1 MPKTEETWMDE
12 KKVREAIGKL
22 QVEIN
27 AKREMIKH
35 NKAFFPKQDNSCSES
50 DICVYQTAIEALEK
64 QLPKK
69 PEKDGVTD
77 SRGVFHPINGIDG
90 VPYDLCPNCY
100 SNLCTTGMFGR
111 DKERMKYCEKC
122 GQRLDWSE

>member
-12 KKVREAIGKL
+12 KKVIEAIKLINHCIDIQGKCKRITHANISAIDEDIKAY
-22 QVEIN
+22 QV
-27 AKREMIKH
+27 AIK
-35 NKAFFPKQDNSCSES
+35 
-50 DICVYQTAIEALEK
+50 ALEK

-111 DKERMKYCEKC
+111 SKERMKYCEKC

>member
-1 MPKTEETWMDE
+1 MDE
-12 KKVREAIGKL
+12 KKVREAICNFKVG
-22 QVEIN
+22 IN
-27 AKREMIKH
+27 AKREKIKH
-35 NKAFFPKQDNSCSES
+35 NKVFFPKQDNSQLEE
-50 DICVYQTAIEALEK
+50 DINIYETAIKALKK

-111 DKERMKYCEKC
+111 NKERMKYCEKC

>member
-1 MPKTEETWMDE
+1 MDE
-12 KKVREAIGKL
+12 KKVEEAIELINHCIDIREKCKMVTHANISAIDEDIKAY
-22 QVEIN
+22 QV
-27 AKREMIKH
+27 AIK
-35 NKAFFPKQDNSCSES
+35 
-50 DICVYQTAIEALEK
+50 ALEK

>member
-1 MPKTEETWMDE
+1 MPKTEETWMDG
-12 KKVREAIGKL
+12 KKIREAIEAFQG
-22 QVEIN
+22 QVN
-27 AKREMIKH
+27 WLKRIDDKDCEEACRCCIEY
-35 NKAFFPKQDNSCSES
+35 FE
-50 DICVYQTAIEALEK
+50 TAIKALEK
-64 QLPKK
+64 QFPKK

-111 DKERMKYCEKC
+111 NKERMKYCEKC

>member
-12 KKVREAIGKL
+12 KKVREAIEYLSGYIQSNIKL
-22 QVEIN
+22 MEETEGIVWIGEEQC
-27 AKREMIKH
+27 K
-35 NKAFFPKQDNSCSES
+35 
-50 DICVYQTAIEALEK
+50 TAIKALKK

-69 PEKDGVTD
+69 PEKDGVT
-77 SRGVFHPINGIDG
+77 GVFHPINGIDG

>member
-1 MPKTEETWMDE
+1 MPKTEETWMDG
-12 KKVREAIGKL
+12 KKIREAIEAFQG
-22 QVEIN
+22 QVNWLKRIN
-27 AKREMIKH
+27 DKDCEEACRCCIEH
-35 NKAFFPKQDNSCSES
+35 FE
-50 DICVYQTAIEALEK
+50 TAIKALEK

-111 DKERMKYCEKC
+111 NKERMKYCEKC

>member
-1 MPKTEETWMDE
+1 MPKTEETWMDG
-12 KKVREAIGKL
+12 KKIREAIKLINHCINIQGKCKKITHANVSAIDEDIKAY
-22 QVEIN
+22 QV
-27 AKREMIKH
+27 AIK
-35 NKAFFPKQDNSCSES
+35 
-50 DICVYQTAIEALEK
+50 ALEK
-64 QLPKK
+64 QMPKK

-111 DKERMKYCEKC
+111 NKERMKYCEKC